1 MLNDLTKKMG
11 RSFTISRDSR
21 YKYIL
26 VGSICLL
33 SSGLT
38 FFTCKI
44 RHNFTYIT
52 AAGKEKPESHLEY
65 ILRIGFQEGL
75 MISIVH
81 LMISLNA
88 LTFDFAYIGSI

>member
-11 RSFTISRDSR
+11 RSFIINRDSR

-26 VGSICLL
+26 VLGSNCLL

-65 ILRIGFQEGL
+65 
-75 MISIVH
+75 
-81 LMISLNA
+81 N
-88 LTFDFAYIGSI
+88 T